1 MRQDRLGLVL
11 QEAQC
16 LVQRHVRWDH
26 PLNCYGVELLEF
38 LQIPRFGSGFQGG
51 EGREAH
57 QLTVG
62 SSDVDLFELIR
73 RQTFGALDLR
83 NDLVAPALDAEAVDI
98 VSAEQRGKVLTSL
111 GQVHSLSTNLV
122 TVEDNLSLWL
132 IELQIGVGENEKATG
147 ECFLHQLIGEFTEL
161 PRFSRRHDHKLNRKI
176 STTWQ
181 RGRR

>member
-1 MRQDRLGLVL
+1 MQRLVK
-11 QEAQC
+11 
-16 LVQRHVRWDH
+16 RHIRRNH
-26 PLNCYGVELLEF
+26 PLNCYSIELLEL
-38 LQIPRFGSGFQGG
+38 LQLPRLGRGFQGG
-51 EGREAH
+51 EGREPN
-57 QLTVG
+57 QLVVG
-62 SSDVDLFELIR
+62 SSDVDLFQLIR

-132 IELQIGVGENEKATG
+132 IELQVGVGKNEQATG